1 MLVPSCHRF
10 ALARCARRKT
20 GAAAERL
27 SRGALT
33 VRHTKILI
41 VATIAV
47 ITGLLLRSAIRND
60 EWVGFAVTE
69 IQLLVPLAI
78 AWRVLGARG
87 A

>member
-1 MLVPSCHRF
+1 MTIRQ
-10 ALARCARRKT
+10 
-20 GAAAERL
+20 
-27 SRGALT
+27 
-33 VRHTKILI
+33 TKILI
-41 VATIAV
+41 LATIAV

>member
-1 MLVPSCHRF
+1 M
-10 ALARCARRKT
+10 
-20 GAAAERL
+20 
-27 SRGALT
+27 T